1 MEKIRGCGKN
11 MITPVAALTADVE
24 KENLRRCLL
33 EMDGYVLKPMRAEKL
48 PAVLKEFLGAP
59 AAIVRSGSDSRK
71 EETEML
77 LKMRGQ
83 FSKRHET
90 DIQALVSLAAEGDR
104 EELKKKTHMLKG
116 LTATLQMGPLNEKIV
131 RLEQMLENHAD
142 KKELE
147 KQAED
152 IEQEYKSFVRIQN
165 RRQDA
170 AKNITDR
177 PADIQQSYDSAA
189 FELCGLLEF
198 ADFTALEFWEQKEE
212 IFRNHMEKDSFSS
225 LKSKIENMEFQK
237 ALEILDNCEE
247 RKAGENNAEISG
259 PFCR

>member
-1 MEKIRGCGKN
+1 
-11 MITPVAALTADVE
+11 
-24 KENLRRCLL
+24 
-33 EMDGYVLKPMRAEKL
+33 
-48 PAVLKEFLGAP
+48 
-59 AAIVRSGSDSRK
+59 
-71 EETEML
+71 ML

-116 LTATLQMGPLNEKIV
+116 LTATLQMEPLNEKIV

-198 ADFTALEFWEQKEE
+198 ADFTAWEFWEQKEE

-247 RKAGENNAEISG
+247 RKAGKTMQKYQVLFVDDDRAAGYIVSRFKVWEESDFTLKSIASSSTEALKLLEKEFYDLVITDIRMPG
-259 PFCR
+259 MDGLELIRVIREKY